1 MALLG
6 TNKTI
11 NYDID
16 GEFRY
21 LEDVKLV
28 ALIEFNW
35 IWPAECAYMRAQ
47 YACSALTKCVHSANE
62 PVHSRRVG
70 LREWTGL
77 SAEEPPQ

>member
-6 TNKTI
+6 TNTTV

-21 LEDVKLV
+21 LEDVNLV

-35 IWPAECAYMRAQ
+35 IWPAKYAYMRAHI
-47 YACSALTKCVHSANE
+47 CVQCINK
-62 PVHSRRVG
+62 VCT
-70 LREWTGL
+70 LRE
-77 SAEEPPQ
+77 

>member
-6 TNKTI
+6 TNTTI

-21 LEDVKLV
+21 LEDVNLV

-35 IWPAECAYMRAQ
+35 IWPAECVYMRAHICMQ
-47 YACSALTKCVHSANE
+47 CINTVCT
-62 PVHSRRVG
+62 RRVG
-70 LREWTGL
+70 LREWAGL
-77 SAEEPPQ
+77 SAEEPPP

>member
-6 TNKTI
+6 TNTTI

-21 LEDVKLV
+21 LEDVNLV

-35 IWPAECAYMRAQ
+35 IWPAKCAYMRA
-47 YACSALTKCVHSANE
+47 HI
-62 PVHSRRVG
+62 
-70 LREWTGL
+70 
-77 SAEEPPQ
+77 

>member
-6 TNKTI
+6 TNTTI

-21 LEDVKLV
+21 LEDVNLV

-35 IWPAECAYMRAQ
+35 IWPAKCAYMRAHICMQ
-47 YACSALTKCVHSANE
+47 CINKVCT
-62 PVHSRRVG
+62 
-70 LREWTGL
+70 LRE
-77 SAEEPPQ
+77 